1 MGACKECGCK
11 DGDRGPQGERGEK
24 GNDGVDGLQGPQ
36 GPQGISG
43 IKGEK
48 GDTGIQGDTGPQGL
62 SGSSL
67 PGPTGPT
74 GPQGFQGPAGTD
86 GNDGPQ
92 GDAGLNG
99 ANGQGRIDYIVETS
113 AAINAIANQGIIMKN
128 TVFSTVQLPL
138 GSVLGDVVQ
147 VVGTSYATGN
157 WKIKAGVGETIQ
169 LTNLSGG
176 FLETGLGGEVIPLAD
191 YNYGDVITMLYDGTN
206 SWIIMDSIFA
216 SNTIPLFTV

>member
-176 FLETGLGGEVIPLAD
+176 FLETGARRRS
-191 YNYGDVITMLYDGTN
+191 N
-206 SWIIMDSIFA
+206 SFG
-216 SNTIPLFTV
+216 